1 MLASTDFSEKP
12 HFIDGQHLAHIFR
25 DCVFS
30 VSTCRSVHEL
40 WGQGNNMED
49 LKQCVL
55 KYPAK
60 KMV

>member
-1 MLASTDFSEKP
+1 MSTDFSEKP
-12 HFIDGQHLAHIFR
+12 HFIHGQHLADIFR
-25 DCVFS
+25 DCVFFF
-30 VSTCRSVHEL
+30 VSTCRSVYEL
-40 WGQGNNMED
+40 WGQGNNIED